1 MANNF
6 EKIGMGKVFFIS
18 IILLL
23 TGLLWPGTSARADTR
38 DKSLIIYDVPQGLPH
53 NNDYTVLVR
62 KTGGEWKNL
71 YEYDAEVGRPNV
83 YHTSYVYFDSD
94 FSKKIEVKVTKN
106 EGQISNVRIRPSSF
120 GIKYTKNGNSVSFFL
135 DKPIKLSVEFNG
147 DIYNNLQ
154 VFANPIEINPPG
166 KGDTGVIYYGPG
178 IHETG
183 PITLKDDQTLY
194 IAGGAVVRGSIQVNN
209 AGNVKITGRGIL
221 DNSMHSASDR
231 TRMIR
236 IANSSN
242 VTINGIF
249 IVDSQQWTVV
259 PTGSDHIKIN
269 NIKILNDVI
278 YSDGI
283 DVVSCQDVVINDV
296 FIRNGDDCI
305 SIKARGT
312 EPNRNISITNSIFW
326 SDAAHAI
333 LIGPEANGSVTE
345 NVNFEKNEVLELNC
359 PGKEW
364 WGAFGITNSGDQ
376 LIRDITFKDVN
387 VDDFTLSD
395 LFNIRIETN
404 RYVST
409 PGNCIK
415 NIRFINISYN
425 GPNRNANLIKGYDEK
440 RFVDSVY
447 FENLRINGKLIRNAE
462 EANLVVEP
470 FAYHVVFK

>member
-1 MANNF
+1 M
-6 EKIGMGKVFFIS
+6 
-18 IILLL
+18 
-23 TGLLWPGTSARADTR
+23 
-38 DKSLIIYDVPQGLPH
+38 
-53 NNDYTVLVR
+53 
-62 KTGGEWKNL
+62 
-71 YEYDAEVGRPNV
+71 
-83 YHTSYVYFDSD
+83 YFDSD
-94 FSKKIEVKVTKN
+94 FSKRLEVKVTKN
-106 EGQISNVRIRPSSF
+106 EGQVKNVRIRPSSF
-120 GIKYTKNGNSVSFFL
+120 GINFTTDGNSVSFFL
-135 DKPIKLSVEFNG
+135 EKPLKLSIEFNN

-154 VFANPIEINPPG
+154 VFANLAEENPPRKDDPG
-166 KGDTGVIYYGPG
+166 VVYFEPGITNAGVI
-178 IHETG
+178 
-183 PITLKDDQTLY
+183 TLSDNQTLY
-194 IAGGAVVRGSIQVNN
+194 IAGGAVVRGSITVNN
-209 AGNVKITGRGIL
+209 ARNVKILGRGIL
-221 DNSMHSASDR
+221 DNSTHSPSDR
-231 TRMIR
+231 TRMIK
-236 IANSSN
+236 ISNSSE
-242 VTINGIF
+242 VILDGIF

-333 LIGPEANGSVTE
+333 LIGPEANGTVTE
-345 NVNFEKNEVLELNC
+345 KVNFENNEVLELNC
-359 PGKEW
+359 PGSEW

-409 PGNCIK
+409 PGNCVK

-425 GPNRNANLIKGYDEK
+425 GPNKNKNLIRGYDEK

-447 FENLRINGKLIRNAE
+447 FENLRINGRVIRNAE
-462 EANLVVEP
+462 EANMKVDH
-470 FAYHVVFK
+470 FAYHIVFRQ